1 MKYIATVDG
10 QDFEVE
16 VERQG
21 ELLVGDE
28 LLQTDLRAIDGS
40 SFSLLLNHRSY
51 EVFAERQ
58 AGRYV
63 IMIDGDQFL
72 VEGEDARLKQLR
84 AMGGAAHEETGSA
97 VVAAPMPGLVVKVLV
112 AAGDHVEAGQGLLIL
127 EAMKMEN
134 ELRSPRAG
142 VVRQV
147 SAVAGQTVAQGE
159 LLIRVDEAEGA
170 A

>member
-72 VEGEDARLKQLR
+72 VEVEDARLKQLR

-134 ELRSPRAG
+134 ELRAPRPG
-142 VVRQV
+142 VIATIKAKPGNSVN
-147 SAVAGQTVAQGE
+147 QGDV
-159 LLIRVDEAEGA
+159 LVTLH
-170 A
+170 

>member
-10 QDFEVE
+10 QDIEIDL
-16 VERQG
+16 ERQG
-21 ELLVGDE
+21 EVQLGDAV
-28 LLQTDLRAIDGS
+28 LQTDLRAIDGS
-40 SFSLLLNHRSY
+40 SYSLLLDHRSY
-51 EVFAERQ
+51 EVFVERQ

-72 VEGEDARLKQLR
+72 VEVEDARLKQLR
-84 AMGGAAHEETGSA
+84 AMGGAAHEESGSA
-97 VVAAPMPGLVVKVLV
+97 QVVAPMPGLVVKVLV
-112 AAGDHVEAGQGLLIL
+112 APGDVVEAGQGVLIL

-147 SAVAGQTVAQGE
+147 SAVPGQTVAQGE
-159 LLIRVDEAEGA
+159 LLIRVDEGEA
-170 A
+170 